1 MTFRNI
7 ALATAALGLAAT
19 PVMAEATVERTQP
32 VAETNELGAFAG
44 GSTIFY
50 VLGLAAV
57 VAGIIIIA
65 DDDDD
70 DSLSA

>member
-19 PVMAEATVERTQP
+19 PVMAEVPAERTQP
-32 VAETNELGAFAG
+32 VEQSSELGFG
-44 GSTIFY
+44 GGNTLFY
-50 VLGLAAV
+50 LLGVAAI
-57 VAGIIIIA
+57 VAGIILIT

-70 DSLSA
+70 DAVSA